1 MKLFIFFLFVELL
14 TFSPGKA
21 QRRLIGGSQAEYGE
35 FPALAQL
42 WHDGQYI
49 RCLGS
54 LVSPGWVVTSALCC
68 DPW

>member
-1 MKLFIFFLFVELL
+1 MMKLFIFLLLVELL
-14 TFSPGKA
+14 SFPVGNA
-21 QRRLIGGSQAEYGE
+21 QRILGGSQAEYGE

-42 WHDGQYI
+42 WHSGQYI

-54 LVSPGWVVTSALCC
+54 LVSTKWVVTSAICC